1 MDVHLR
7 DWAGSPEGVVGSS
20 RGVLGTLWV
29 GGHVHSL
36 PGKVLL

>member
-7 DWAGSPEGVVGSS
+7 DWAGSPEGIVESS
-20 RGVLGTLWV
+20 RGVLGALGV
-29 GGHVHSL
+29 GGHVHSS